1 MKNSIYLIIAIIA
14 VFYFANQ
21 GKKISEIESEPENRS
36 FLKDVKLG
44 FGSTLDRI
52 FGDNKAP
59 EDGEVRHFSW
69 QPSYMGERM
78 PDYVMENL
86 NDPRKSCFNI
96 DLLPRRGS
104 FMHPIFRDAIYDKK
118 YLQ

>member
-59 EDGEVRHFSW
+59 EDGEVRPFSW
-69 QPSYMGERM
+69 QPSYIGERM
-78 PDYVMENL
+78 PNEVMENL
-86 NDPRKSCFNI
+86 NDPTKSCFNVVFP
-96 DLLPRRGS
+96 PRRGN
-104 FMHPIFRDAIYDKK
+104 FMHDAFRQEIIKSK
-118 YLQ
+118 YN